1 MNILCLALLA
11 AVGLAAP
18 AASAHGPTP
27 QKVVETVEIAAPVD
41 KVWQAVEDFGGIAK
55 WNPALAAS
63 EASGGNQPG
72 AKRTLTF
79 QNGEKLEEGLDT
91 YDAAGHE
98 YGYRMSNP
106 NVKAL
111 PASSYSVIFKLIPE
125 GGHTKVEW
133 KSRLYRGDT
142 GNEPPESLSDE
153 AATKAM
159 QAFFRAGLDH
169 LKTSLESNS
178 PVSKDHP

>member
-1 MNILCLALLA
+1 MYILRLALLGA
-11 AVGLAAP
+11 AALAALP
-18 AASAHGPTP
+18 VFAHGPTP

-41 KVWQAVEDFGGIAK
+41 KVWQAVADFGSAAK
-55 WNPALAAS
+55 WNPALTAS
-63 EASGGNQPG
+63 EGSGGNQPG
-72 AKRTLTF
+72 GKRILTF
-79 QNGEKLEEGLDT
+79 ANGEKLEEGLDS

-111 PASSYSVIFKLIPE
+111 PASSYSVIFKLMPE
-125 GGHTKVEW
+125 GDRTRVEW

-142 GNEPPESLSDE
+142 GNEPPENLSDE

-159 QAFFRAGLDH
+159 QAFFRSGLDS
-169 LKTSLESNS
+169 LKASLE
-178 PVSKDHP
+178 K